1 MTDAPLLAK
10 LRDLIEANGPMS
22 VAEYMTHCL
31 SDPVH
36 GYYATRDPFG
46 VAGDFI
52 TAPEISQMFGEIVG
66 AWLVDVW
73 QRLGGPDPVN
83 LVELGP
89 GRGTLM
95 SDILRVARLA
105 PDFEQAVSIHLVET
119 SPVLKKRQQE
129 VLNAA
134 GAEAHWHDAFN
145 QVPPGP
151 LLVIANEFFDA
162 LPIRQ
167 FVRLDIWRERAV
179 GLDVRGRLAFGVGPG
194 VLDDGPDAPQGSI
207 FEICPAATAIMTE
220 IAMRVADENGA
231 ALIIDYGHAQ
241 SASGETLQ
249 ALYGQSFSDPLDRPG
264 ESDLTAHVDFAALG
278 RTAAEAGAATHGPM
292 PQGEFLNALGLMER
306 AEQLSATAD
315 AAERDTVRAAV
326 ERLSA
331 AEEMGALFKALA
343 VTPRGIVP
351 PPFG

>member
-10 LRDLIEANGPMS
+10 LRDLIQANGPMS

-31 SDPVH
+31 SDPAH

-66 AWLVDVW
+66 AWLIDVW
-73 QRLGGPDPVN
+73 QRLGAPDPVN

-119 SPVLKKRQQE
+119 SPVLRGRQQD
-129 VLNAA
+129 VLKAA

-151 LLVIANEFFDA
+151 ALVIANEFFDA

-179 GLDVRGRLAFGVGPG
+179 GLDTRSRLAFGVGPG
-194 VLDDGPDAPQGSI
+194 VLDDGPEAPQGSI
-207 FEICPAATAIMTE
+207 LEICPAAAAIMTE
-220 IAMRVADENGA
+220 IATRVAHENGA

-241 SASGETLQ
+241 SGPGETLQ
-249 ALYGQSFSDPLDRPG
+249 ALCGQSFSDPLDRPG
-264 ESDLTAHVDFAALG
+264 ESDLTAHVDFAALA
-278 RTAAEAGAATHGPM
+278 RAALDAGAAPHGPM
-292 PQGEFLNALGLMER
+292 PQGEFLNALGLVER
-306 AEQLSATAD
+306 AERLSAG
-315 AAERDTVRAAV
+315 AASEERDAIRAAV
-326 ERLSA
+326 NRLSA
-331 AEEMGALFKALA
+331 AEEMGTLFKVLA

-351 PPFG
+351 PPFM